1 MDFHS
6 TPVFPQDD
14 TNWEYD
20 GQTDVNLRRSKSLL
34 EFYDLGTPL
43 ASLQSLPWGKSS
55 PGFKLTFEYEP
66 SVGNLTVALSLECS
80 ATAEISVWYT
90 PQEGLSSD
98 NGLGRFS
105 SWLDSHL
112 SSY

>member
-80 ATAEISVWYT
+80 ATAEISV
-90 PQEGLSSD
+90 
-98 NGLGRFS
+98 
-105 SWLDSHL
+105 
-112 SSY
+112 

>member
-1 MDFHS
+1 MDSHS
-6 TPVFPQDD
+6 TPVLLQD
-14 TNWEYD
+14 WEY
-20 GQTDVNLRRSKSLL
+20 GRQPDVNLRRSKSLL
-34 EFYDLGTPL
+34 KFYDLGPSL

-66 SVGNLTVALSLECS
+66 SVGNLTAALSLECS

-90 PQEGLSSD
+90 PQEGFSFD
-98 NGLGRFS
+98 NGLERFS
-105 SWLDSHL
+105 TWLDSHL